1 MTHYHGN
8 QNVDPGIYL
17 NLRELSFKSLDDE
30 GRLPGTETS
39 VYYRVPV
46 LVLLVAAPLLGL
58 VYAIFLPLIG
68 FMMLGAFLASKVYG
82 LAKQAADG
90 TVLVLR
96 PAWQPARA
104 FLSRGK
110 RAKAKGTRPV
120 RADAW
125 AEKAR
130 EDAREDD
137 PDEAERE
144 AREKDA

>member
-1 MTHYHGN
+1 MTRYYGN

-30 GRLPGTETS
+30 GRLPGKETN
-39 VYYRVPV
+39 VYYRVPA

-68 FMMLGAFLASKVYG
+68 FMMLGAFLASKFYG
-82 LAKQAADG
+82 LAKQAADA

-104 FLSRGK
+104 FLTRGK
-110 RAKAKGTRPV
+110 RAKGEEQAAKPK
-120 RADAW
+120 DAW

-130 EDAREDD
+130 AEAQGEKESEDREEDA
-137 PDEAERE
+137 
-144 AREKDA
+144 

>member
-1 MTHYHGN
+1 MTRYHGK
-8 QNVDPGIYL
+8 QNVEPGIYL

-30 GRLPGTETS
+30 GHLPGKETS
-39 VYYRVPV
+39 VYYRVPA

-68 FMMLGAFLASKVYG
+68 FMMLGAFLASKFYG
-82 LAKQAADG
+82 VAKQAADA

-104 FLSRGK
+104 FLTRGK
-110 RAKAKGTRPV
+110 RAKGKEKQAKGE
-120 RADAW
+120 DAW

-130 EDAREDD
+130 K
-137 PDEAERE
+137 EAERE
-144 AREKDA
+144 EESDDPGEDA

>member
-1 MTHYHGN
+1 MTRYHGN

-30 GRLPGTETS
+30 GRLPGKETN
-39 VYYRVPV
+39 VYYRVPA

-82 LAKQAADG
+82 LAKQAADAA
-90 TVLVLR
+90 VLVLR

-104 FLSRGK
+104 FLTRGK
-110 RAKAKGTRPV
+110 RSKDDEAKAK
-120 RADAW
+120 DAW

-130 EDAREDD
+130 AEARDEQESDDREEDA
-137 PDEAERE
+137 
-144 AREKDA
+144 

>member
-1 MTHYHGN
+1 MTRYYGN

-30 GRLPGTETS
+30 GRLPGTKTS
-39 VYYRVPV
+39 VYYRVPA

-68 FMMLGAFLASKVYG
+68 FMMLGAFLAGKLYG
-82 LAKQAADG
+82 LGKQAADA

-104 FLSRGK
+104 FLTRGK
-110 RAKAKGTRPV
+110 RAKGEAATAKPEDT
-120 RADAW
+120 W

-130 EDAREDD
+130 AEAQTEKEEGDREDN
-137 PDEAERE
+137 A
-144 AREKDA
+144 